1 MKICS
6 RYSRK
11 EGQSVVIFALVIVV
25 LIGVAGLGMDG
36 ANAFNQRRNVA
47 NAADAASI
55 AGTKQLIAERK
66 AGTNSNA
73 SVCSA
78 VSDYISNH
86 KLTQG
91 VSVTWTA
98 SYVDSSATAS
108 PAFCT
113 DSVATGTIPTSPNPR
128 GVQVNITYTFGTMFM
143 SLFGRSTLPATGTA
157 TALYGP
163 LSSYTGGDV
172 VPFAVSQ
179 NVVNKIVG
187 KNGVDIN
194 TGYLGEGNFGSVVFN
209 PSSPNNGNGNDCTSS
224 TYKDTQTYYWCK
236 GSPKYPVYI
245 GEELPGNPGMVD
257 HSLETEVLTHKDKVM
272 LIPVYGTTDGNG
284 ANTTYTIVG
293 FLAVRLNSANLSGSS
308 HDPTRG
314 FNVDYVSYTTSA
326 GAFSNGSVDTGVYA
340 INLVK

>member
-55 AGTKQLIAERK
+55 AGTKALIAQRK
-66 AGTNSNA
+66 AGSTSNTA
-73 SVCSA
+73 VCSA

-91 VSVTWTA
+91 VAVTWTA
-98 SYVDSSATAS
+98 SYVNSSATAS

-113 DSVATGTIPTSPNPR
+113 DAVATGTIPSASSAR

-163 LSSYTGGDV
+163 LSQYTGGDV

-179 NVVNKIVG
+179 NVVGQIVG
-187 KNGVDIN
+187 HNNVDISITN
-194 TGYLGEGNFGSVVFN
+194 LGAGNFGGVNFN
-209 PSSPNNGNGNDCTSS
+209 PSSSNNSTSNDCNSS
-224 TYKDTQTYYWCK
+224 TYQDSQSYYWCN

-245 GEELPGNPGMVD
+245 GEDLPGNPGMVSN
-257 HSLETEVLTHKDKVM
+257 SLSSEIGTRVGDVILM
-272 LIPVYGTTDGNG
+272 PVYSGNAGTG
-284 ANTTYTIVG
+284 ANATFSIVG
-293 FLAVRLNSANLSGSS
+293 FMAVRLTSTHLTGNP
-308 HDPTRG
+308 DDRG
-314 FNVDYVSYTTSA
+314 FTVDYVSYTTSA

-340 INLVK
+340 INIVK